1 MKKTH
6 FGFREIPEEE
16 KKEEVKAVFSRVAT
30 RYDLMND
37 VMSVG
42 LHHLWKRFAIAEA
55 GLRNGDIVLDCAGGT
70 GDMTRLATPKVMPKG
85 KVVLADINHAM
96 LLQDKSILCEA
107 GLLVPL
113 VQCDGERLPFKNRAF
128 SHVICAFGLRN
139 MTHIDDALQEFSRVL
154 RPGGKAL
161 ILEFSKIWEP
171 LSPIYD
177 FYSFHVIPKLGD
189 KIANDKESYQYL
201 VESIRKH
208 PDHDT
213 LASMMRQ
220 NGFDDVKVYR
230 LTAGIVALHV
240 GYVW

>member
-1 MKKTH
+1 
-6 FGFREIPEEE
+6 
-16 KKEEVKAVFSRVAT
+16 
-30 RYDLMND
+30 
-37 VMSVG
+37 
-42 LHHLWKRFAIAEA
+42 
-55 GLRNGDIVLDCAGGT
+55 
-70 GDMTRLATPKVMPKG
+70 
-85 KVVLADINHAM
+85 
-96 LLQDKSILCEA
+96 
-107 GLLVPL
+107 
-113 VQCDGERLPFKNRAF
+113 
-128 SHVICAFGLRN
+128 
-139 MTHIDDALQEFSRVL
+139 MTHIDDALQEFARVL

-230 LTAGIVALHV
+230 LSAGIVALHV